1 MVNYLTW
8 FKKLDIQV
16 YDSHSVYDSVLHPL
30 QNITDLADGLPT
42 KQLFAHN
49 HATMDMQPHRGRF
62 SIRHLKHVVLFGLP
76 SWVGLNLL
84 CLPPTWGGWRSYSRG
99 YVATCSFGSMLL
111 GPVITLLLS

>member
-8 FKKLDIQV
+8 FKNLDIQV
-16 YDSHSVYDSVLHPL
+16 YDSYSVYDSVLHPL

-84 CLPPTWGGWRSYSRG
+84 CLPLTWGVGGDILGGTWRL
-99 YVATCSFGSMLL
+99 VHLVPCSLDLL
-111 GPVITLLLS
+111 